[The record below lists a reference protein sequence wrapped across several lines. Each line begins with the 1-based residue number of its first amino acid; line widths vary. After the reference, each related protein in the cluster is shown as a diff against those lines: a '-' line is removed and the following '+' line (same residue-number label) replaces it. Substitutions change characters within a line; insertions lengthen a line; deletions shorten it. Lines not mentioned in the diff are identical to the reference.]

1 MLHSP
6 LFEKV
11 REYLLKA
18 TNDQQIFLYVPF
30 IKTAILE
37 KLLDGISNQVV
48 IVTDWSPNN
57 LIEGSSELKLYPFC
71 KQRGFTLYHHGK
83 IHLKVYSIGL
93 DDMILSTGNISE
105 RGMMPNGSKELAAL
119 IDTVSNEDR
128 FYLEQIRKEA
138 RKIDDAIF
146 EKLEEWAKEN
156 PPVPKTKQE
165 FPEIVGP
172 LKADEFLISALPMTI
187 DVDTLVDSYSRAS
200 QGKKAHEDKEINA
213 CVYHDIANYKIP
225 LGLSKEEFFAQLQQ
239 QFFAHPFIQRINEFI
254 PTDQYIKANPEAR
267 HHFGLLKEWIRDN
280 CHDVPIPSGRELTVN
295 VQVLQEWFVKLGGGE
310 YVKDVPGRHS
320 ERIFKIEGF
329 KK

>member
-1 MLHSP
+1 MKHYGKK
-6 LFEKV
+6 F
-11 REYLLKA
+11 
-18 TNDQQIFLYVPF
+18 Q
-30 IKTAILE
+30 
-37 KLLDGISNQVV
+37 
-48 IVTDWSPNN
+48 
-57 LIEGSSELKLYPFC
+57 LI
-71 KQRGFTLYHHGK
+71 
-83 IHLKVYSIGL
+83 
-93 DDMILSTGNISE
+93 
-105 RGMMPNGSKELAAL
+105 KELIKKNDPL
-119 IDTVSNEDR
+119 IIEIGAHFGEDTLR
-128 FYLEQIRKEA
+128 LLETFPNAEIHCFEPDSRNY
-138 RKIDDAIF
+138 AIF

-213 CVYHDIANYKIP
+213 CVYHDIANYEIP